1 MHPLRETIKISGKR
15 ERERGARRPP
25 WWPLPRAHL
34 QFVIRHT
41 QRHRACE
48 TPISTFFP
56 TLSVSK
62 HLRFIRIAFERRIL
76 SLPSFFSRPPLF
88 PLLWSPVLPLFLSF
102 FIPRLPL
109 LSSSSS
115 LSLSLPFV
123 LFDSPSSSSS
133 RLARIRGTRGKF
145 RKGESEERTK
155 GRTSTHTATPFCVHY
170 GYLQPGR
177 KGPVYARTCERKAF
191 RKSARRWHRWGREEG
206 AASTRGESENLRAIA
221 IRARVHCAKFRRK
234 RERERE
240 IDNAIENELNAYQRS
255 NFIFPSSGISITHV
269 Y

>member
-62 HLRFIRIAFERRIL
+62 HLRFIRIAFERHIL
-76 SLPSFFSRPPLF
+76 SLPSSFSRPPLF

-109 LSSSSS
+109 LSSSS
-115 LSLSLPFV
+115 SLSLPFV

-191 RKSARRWHRWGREEG
+191 RKSARRWHRWGG
-206 AASTRGESENLRAIA
+206 GGSSVDT
-221 IRARVHCAKFRRK
+221 RRK
-234 RERERE
+234 RKFTRDRDTCSRPLCEISTEERESER
-240 IDNAIENELNAYQRS
+240 
-255 NFIFPSSGISITHV
+255 SITR
-269 Y
+269 

>member
-62 HLRFIRIAFERRIL
+62 HLRFIRIAFERHIL
-76 SLPSFFSRPPLF
+76 SLPSSFSRPPLF

-109 LSSSSS
+109 LSSSS
-115 LSLSLPFV
+115 SLSLPFV

-191 RKSARRWHRWGREEG
+191 RKSARRWHRWGG
-206 AASTRGESENLRAIA
+206 GGSSVDT
-221 IRARVHCAKFRRK
+221 RRK
-234 RERERE
+234 RKFARDRDTCSRPLCEISTEERESER
-240 IDNAIENELNAYQRS
+240 
-255 NFIFPSSGISITHV
+255 SITR
-269 Y
+269 

>member
-15 ERERGARRPP
+15 ERKREREARRPP

-48 TPISTFFP
+48 TPISTLFP

-62 HLRFIRIAFERRIL
+62 HLRFIRIAFERHIL
-76 SLPSFFSRPPLF
+76 SLPSSFSRPPLF

-115 LSLSLPFV
+115 LSLPFV
-123 LFDSPSSSSS
+123 LDSPSSSSS

-191 RKSARRWHRWGREEG
+191 RKSARRWHRWVGG
-206 AASTRGESENLRAIA
+206 GSSVDT
-221 IRARVHCAKFRRK
+221 RRK
-234 RERERE
+234 RKFARDRDTCSRPLCEISTEERESER
-240 IDNAIENELNAYQRS
+240 
-255 NFIFPSSGISITHV
+255 SITR
-269 Y
+269 

>member
-62 HLRFIRIAFERRIL
+62 HLRFIRIAFERHIL
-76 SLPSFFSRPPLF
+76 SLSSPRLSLVHPFSLFFDHLSFHFSCHFSFLACPCFHLLLLSLSPFPLSSSILHPRPRVDWRAFEARAENFEKENQRRGRRDVHRHIQPPLF
-88 PLLWSPVLPLFLSF
+88 ACITAIYS
-102 FIPRLPL
+102 RGGRD
-109 LSSSSS
+109 
-115 LSLSLPFV
+115 PFTRV
-123 LFDSPSSSSS
+123 RASEKRFENLHEG
-133 RLARIRGTRGKF
+133 GTDG
-145 RKGESEERTK
+145 G
-155 GRTSTHTATPFCVHY
+155 
-170 GYLQPGR
+170 
-177 KGPVYARTCERKAF
+177 
-191 RKSARRWHRWGREEG
+191 EEG

-234 RERERE
+234 REKARDR
-240 IDNAIENELNAYQRS
+240 
-255 NFIFPSSGISITHV
+255 
-269 Y
+269 

>member
-62 HLRFIRIAFERRIL
+62 HLRFIRIAFERHIL
-76 SLPSFFSRPPLF
+76 SLPSSFSRPPLF

-191 RKSARRWHRWGREEG
+191 RKSARRWHRWGG
-206 AASTRGESENLRAIA
+206 GGSSVDT
-221 IRARVHCAKFRRK
+221 RRK
-234 RERERE
+234 RKFARDRDTCSRPLCEISTEERESER
-240 IDNAIENELNAYQRS
+240 
-255 NFIFPSSGISITHV
+255 SITR
-269 Y
+269 

>member
-62 HLRFIRIAFERRIL
+62 HLRFIRIAFERHIL
-76 SLPSFFSRPPLF
+76 SLSSPRLSLVHPFSLFFDH
-88 PLLWSPVLPLFLSF
+88 LSF
-102 FIPRLPL
+102 HFSCHFSFLACPCFHLLLLSPFP
-109 LSSSSS
+109 LSSSI
-115 LSLSLPFV
+115 LHPRPRVDWRAFEARAENFEKENQRRGRRDVHRHTQPPFLRALR
-123 LFDSPSSSSS
+123 LFT
-133 RLARIRGTRGKF
+133 AGAEGTRLRAYVRAKSVS
-145 RKGESEERTK
+145 KICTK
-155 GRTSTHTATPFCVHY
+155 VAPMGGRREQRRHAAKAKICARSRYVLASIVRNFD
-170 GYLQPGR
+170 GR
-177 KGPVYARTCERKAF
+177 ERK
-191 RKSARRWHRWGREEG
+191 
-206 AASTRGESENLRAIA
+206 
-221 IRARVHCAKFRRK
+221 
-234 RERERE
+234 RE

>member
-1 MHPLRETIKISGKR
+1 MMAAAARSFAIRDSAYATSSRVRNPDLDILPYAFRFETFAFYSNRVWASHSIPPLIFLSS
-15 ERERGARRPP
+15 
-25 WWPLPRAHL
+25 
-34 QFVIRHT
+34 
-41 QRHRACE
+41 
-48 TPISTFFP
+48 TPFPSSLITCPSTFLVIFHSS
-56 TLSVSK
+56 LA
-62 HLRFIRIAFERRIL
+62 LAFIFFF
-76 SLPSFFSRPPLF
+76 SLPSLCPRFSIL
-88 PLLWSPVLPLFLSF
+88 VLESTGAH
-102 FIPRLPL
+102 
-109 LSSSSS
+109 
-115 LSLSLPFV
+115 
-123 LFDSPSSSSS
+123 S
-133 RLARIRGTRGKF
+133 RHARKISKRRIRGEDEGTYID
-145 RKGESEERTK
+145 
-155 GRTSTHTATPFCVHY
+155 THSHPFCVHY

>member
-62 HLRFIRIAFERRIL
+62 HLRFIRIAFERHIL
-76 SLPSFFSRPPLF
+76 SLSSPRLSLVHPFSLFFDHLSFHFSCHFSFLACPCFHLLLLSPFPLSSSILHPRPRVDWRAFEARAENFEKENQRRGRRDVHRHIQPPLF
-88 PLLWSPVLPLFLSF
+88 ACITAIYS
-102 FIPRLPL
+102 RGGRD
-109 LSSSSS
+109 
-115 LSLSLPFV
+115 PFTRV
-123 LFDSPSSSSS
+123 RASEKRFENLHEG
-133 RLARIRGTRGKF
+133 GTDG
-145 RKGESEERTK
+145 G
-155 GRTSTHTATPFCVHY
+155 
-170 GYLQPGR
+170 
-177 KGPVYARTCERKAF
+177 
-191 RKSARRWHRWGREEG
+191 EEG

-234 RERERE
+234 REKARDR
-240 IDNAIENELNAYQRS
+240 
-255 NFIFPSSGISITHV
+255 
-269 Y
+269 

>member
-15 ERERGARRPP
+15 ERKREREARRPP

-62 HLRFIRIAFERRIL
+62 HLRFIRIAFERHIL
-76 SLPSFFSRPPLF
+76 SLPSSFSRPPLF

-155 GRTSTHTATPFCVHY
+155 GRTSTHTATLFACITAIYSRGGRDPFTRV
-170 GYLQPGR
+170 R
-177 KGPVYARTCERKAF
+177 
-191 RKSARRWHRWGREEG
+191 
-206 AASTRGESENLRAIA
+206 ASEKRFENLHEGGTDGGGRREQRRHAAKAKIC
-221 IRARVHCAKFRRK
+221 ARSRYVLASIVRNFDG

-240 IDNAIENELNAYQRS
+240 R
-255 NFIFPSSGISITHV
+255 SITR
-269 Y
+269 

>member
-62 HLRFIRIAFERRIL
+62 HLRFIRIAFERHIL
-76 SLPSFFSRPPLF
+76 SLPSSFSRPPLF

-191 RKSARRWHRWGREEG
+191 RKSARRWHRWGG
-206 AASTRGESENLRAIA
+206 GGSSVDT
-221 IRARVHCAKFRRK
+221 RRK
-234 RERERE
+234 RKFARDRDTCSRPLCEISTEERERER
-240 IDNAIENELNAYQRS
+240 DR
-255 NFIFPSSGISITHV
+255 
-269 Y
+269 

>member
-15 ERERGARRPP
+15 ERKREREARRPP

-62 HLRFIRIAFERRIL
+62 HLRFIRIAFERHIL
-76 SLPSFFSRPPLF
+76 SLPSSFSRPPLF

-115 LSLSLPFV
+115 LSLPFV
-123 LFDSPSSSSS
+123 LDSPSSSSS

-191 RKSARRWHRWGREEG
+191 RKSARRWHRWGG
-206 AASTRGESENLRAIA
+206 GGSSVDT
-221 IRARVHCAKFRRK
+221 RRK
-234 RERERE
+234 RKFARDRDTCSRPLCEISTEERERER
-240 IDNAIENELNAYQRS
+240 
-255 NFIFPSSGISITHV
+255 SITR
-269 Y
+269 

>member
-62 HLRFIRIAFERRIL
+62 HLRFIRIAFERHIL
-76 SLPSFFSRPPLF
+76 SLSSPRLSLVHPFSLFFDHLSFHFSCHFSFLACPCFHLLLLSLSPFPLSSSILHPRPRVDWRAFEARAENFEKENQRRGRRDVHRHTQPPLF
-88 PLLWSPVLPLFLSF
+88 ACITAIYS
-102 FIPRLPL
+102 RGGRD
-109 LSSSSS
+109 
-115 LSLSLPFV
+115 PFTRV
-123 LFDSPSSSSS
+123 RASEKRFENLHEG
-133 RLARIRGTRGKF
+133 GTDG
-145 RKGESEERTK
+145 GE
-155 GRTSTHTATPFCVHY
+155 
-170 GYLQPGR
+170 
-177 KGPVYARTCERKAF
+177 
-191 RKSARRWHRWGREEG
+191 EEG

-234 RERERE
+234 RERER
-240 IDNAIENELNAYQRS
+240 DR
-255 NFIFPSSGISITHV
+255 
-269 Y
+269 